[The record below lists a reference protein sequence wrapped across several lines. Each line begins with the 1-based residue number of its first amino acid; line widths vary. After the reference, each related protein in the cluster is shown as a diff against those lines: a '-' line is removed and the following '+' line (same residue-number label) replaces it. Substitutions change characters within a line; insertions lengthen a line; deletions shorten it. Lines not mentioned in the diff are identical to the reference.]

1 MILLVGAGAVG
12 TIVAGH
18 LAAAGREPLA
28 IYTRDKD
35 RAAMEQLDELR
46 IERIG
51 GQPLVVRRPALR
63 PSLSLADVDYLL
75 IGVKFP
81 QLESLLDQLGAI
93 PPHCTLVSTLNGLD
107 ALRLIRR
114 RLPQARLLPMTIMF
128 NGQLLGPLHAQIT
141 TRAQLYLGG
150 HDPRLRAAFAG
161 SGMGV
166 KEAEGDAAAWGKLLI
181 NLANALCAATHTTF
195 RDLLTQP
202 DLRASYVAVL
212 DEAVGLLRHTG
223 TPFQLPM
230 PIPYGLYRH
239 LLAGRSALPWWFA
252 RLRNG
257 LQDGAYP
264 SMVADIDA
272 GRVTEVAQL
281 NGEVVRLAAAAG
293 LQAPVNARLQTLIQG
308 IEGQPAP
315 AFLRPAELRAALRA
329 TSSPGRV

>member
-18 LAAAGREPLA
+18 LAAAAREPLA

-35 RAAMEQLDELR
+35 FATLERLAELR
-46 IERIG
+46 VDRVG
-51 GQPLVVRRPALR
+51 GQPLAVPRPALHR
-63 PSLSLADVDYLL
+63 SLALEGVDYLL

-81 QLESLLDQLGAI
+81 QLATLLDQLGPI
-93 PPHCTLVSTLNGLD
+93 PPTCTLVSTLNGLD

-128 NGQLLGPLHAQIT
+128 NGQLLAPLHAQIT

-150 HDPRLRAAFAG
+150 EDARLKAAFAG
-161 SGMGV
+161 SGMAV
-166 KEAEGDAAAWGKLLI
+166 KTAQGDAAAWGKLLI
-181 NLANALCAATHTTF
+181 NLANALCATTHTTF

-212 DEAVGLLRHTG
+212 DEAVQLLRATG

-230 PIPYGLYRH
+230 PIPYGVYRQ
-239 LLAGRSALPWWFA
+239 LLAGRSPLPWWFA

-257 LQDGAYP
+257 LRDGAYP
-264 SMVADIDA
+264 SMVADVEA
-272 GRVTEVAQL
+272 GRPTEVDQL
-281 NGEVVRLAAAAG
+281 NGEVVRLAEAAG
-293 LQAPVNARLQTLIQG
+293 LPAPVNGRLVGLVHA
-308 IEGQPAP
+308 IEGQQAP
-315 AFLRPAELRAALRA
+315 AYLSAADLRRQL
-329 TSSPGRV
+329 GVG